1 MEIKT
6 LEHYAIMK
14 LEEKDRRIEE
24 LEREQDK
31 LMAKLDELTQEYQ
44 HMRQQVSEFGARC
57 EIDYYKGEID
67 RKYISFPVINSINWN
82 NETEPDFD
90 MLVKLF
96 GIKEDED
103 ES

>member
-31 LMAKLDELTQEYQ
+31 LMAKIDELTQEYQ
-44 HMRQQVSEFGARC
+44 HLRQQVSEFGTRC
-57 EIDYYKGEID
+57 EIHSYNSEID
-67 RKYISFPVINSINWN
+67 RKYISFPSVNSKDWN
-82 NETEPDFD
+82 NETEPEFD

-96 GIKEDED
+96 GIKEDEY
-103 ES
+103 EI

>member
-31 LMAKLDELTQEYQ
+31 LMAKSDELTQEYQ
-44 HMRQQVSEFGARC
+44 HLRQQVSEFGNRC
-57 EIDYYKGEID
+57 EICYYSSEID
-67 RKYISFPVINSINWN
+67 RKYISFPVVASVNWD
-82 NETEPDFD
+82 NEPEAEFD
-90 MLVKLF
+90 MWVKLF
-96 GIKEDED
+96 GIKEDNR
-103 ES
+103 

>member
-6 LEHYAIMK
+6 LEHYAIAK

-31 LMAKLDELTQEYQ
+31 LMSKIDELTQEYQ
-44 HMRQQVSEFGARC
+44 HLRQQVSEFGARC
-57 EIDYYKGEID
+57 DIHSYNSEPD
-67 RKYISFPVINSINWN
+67 RKYISFPSVNSTNWN
-82 NETEPDFD
+82 DEPEAEFD
-90 MLVKLF
+90 MLVNLF
-96 GIKEDED
+96 GIKEDKD

>member
-31 LMAKLDELTQEYQ
+31 LMAKLDELTNEYQ
-44 HMRQQVSEFGARC
+44 HLRQQVSEFGARC
-57 EIDYYKGEID
+57 EINYYNDEID
-67 RKYISFPVINSINWN
+67 RKYISFPVVNSINWN
-82 NETEPDFD
+82 NETEPEFD

-96 GIKEDED
+96 GIKEDEY